1 MHTLKVMQCIPYKLV
16 IEINEIMYAKPVTQ
30 YLVQFRSKPSTHD
43 NFFPFSLKSHSIDLI
58 LIFPINI

>member
-1 MHTLKVMQCIPYKLV
+1 
-16 IEINEIMYAKPVTQ
+16 MYAKPVTQ

-58 LIFPINI
+58 LIFPINIERRGNH